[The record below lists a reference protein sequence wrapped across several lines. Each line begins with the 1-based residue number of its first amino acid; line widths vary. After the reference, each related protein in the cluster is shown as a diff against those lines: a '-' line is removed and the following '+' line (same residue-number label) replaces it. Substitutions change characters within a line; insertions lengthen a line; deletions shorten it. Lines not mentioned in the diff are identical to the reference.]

1 MSIIWQRLKSLQS
14 WVITTLLVVAIFS
27 LVQSL
32 IGFTQ
37 TRERFD
43 IAEKDVL
50 KLEEESALLQSQLQL
65 EDESYVTEEQLRNS
79 LGLSKPGESVVIIP
93 EEMLNDALSQKQGE
107 IHMNE
112 ETPNWQKWVK
122 LFF

>member
-1 MSIIWQRLKSLQS
+1 MSIIWQRLRSLRS
-14 WVITTLLVVAIFS
+14 WVVTVLLTIAIIS
-27 LVQSL
+27 LVKSL

-43 IAEKDVL
+43 AAEKDVL
-50 KLEEESALLQSQLQL
+50 KLEQESALLQSQLQL

-79 LGLSKPGESVVIIP
+79 LGLSKPNESVVIIP
-93 EEMLNDALSQKQGE
+93 EELLQETLLQKQE
-107 IHMNE
+107 VSHQNE
-112 ETPNWQKWVK
+112 ETDHWQKWVE